1 MVPLKTHAFG
11 IEFLIASVMSFKQS
25 LVVLPVC
32 TGLNSFLIVDT
43 RERFLPERGG
53 KLDLYNAVKIMQPN

>member
-25 LVVLPVC
+25 LVVLC